1 MLNSNQ
7 ILERIDYWYNKG
19 DKASESWYLDALS
32 YCDNLS
38 LIYNVPVR
46 VVTGVLASLSVLKR
60 WEQNKEMTEIFFEC
74 QECKHTTTQAKK
86 AELIYSMKDFDYGL
100 GENGLDKYIMSALG
114 GEKTKAFYS
123 NIMYPQTS
131 GYVVLD
137 SHMLKSFNNGKLKVT
152 KNQYQ
157 ALSNYFI
164 QKAFEYQIP
173 VSSLQARIW
182 VELRKK

>member
-19 DKASESWYLDALS
+19 EKASESWYSEANS
-32 YCDNLS
+32 FCFNLS
-38 LIYNVPVR
+38 LIHGIPIRIVAGI
-46 VVTGVLASLSVLKR
+46 TSALSPLKR
-60 WEQNKEMTEIFFEC
+60 WSQNMEMVETFLEC
-74 QECKHTTTQAKK
+74 QECKHTTIQAKK
-86 AELIYSMKDFDYGL
+86 AELIYSMKDFKYGL

-157 ALSNYFI
+157 TLSNYFI

-173 VSSLQARIW
+173 VASLQSRIW
-182 VELRKK
+182 CKLREK

>member
-1 MLNSNQ
+1 MSNSNQ

-19 DKASESWYLDALS
+19 EKASENWYSEANS
-32 YCDNLS
+32 YVHNLS

-46 VVTGVLASLSVLKR
+46 VVAGVLASLSVLKR

-86 AELIYSMKDFDYGL
+86 AESIYGL
-100 GENGLDKYIMSALG
+100 QRYEDTLSDTELDRLIMEFLG
-114 GEKTKAFYS
+114 GEKTKSFYYS
-123 NIMYPQTS
+123 IIYPQTS
-131 GYVVLD
+131 PYVVLD
-137 SHMLKSFNNGKLKVT
+137 SWMLKAFNNGKLKPS

-164 QKAFEYQIP
+164 QKAYEYQIP
-173 VSSLQARIW
+173 VSALQARIW
-182 VELRKK
+182 CKLRER